1 MTDQQN
7 ISENNQPPNIQVHVA
22 PDLDY
27 VYRDVANIFVGTGDV
42 IFEFGNRHRSMPDRV
57 TISNRIV
64 MSIANAYDL
73 QQRLHNTLLEA
84 QEKLQQNFQERQA
97 ESK

>member
-1 MTDQQN
+1 MTDRQN
-7 ISENNQPPNIQVHVA
+7 SNENNEQQNIQVHVA

-27 VYRDVANIFVGTGDV
+27 VYRDVSNIFVGTGDV

-73 QQRLHNTLLEA
+73 QQRLQQTLLEA
-84 QEKLQQNFQERQA
+84 QKKLQQNLQEKKA
-97 ESK
+97 GT